1 MTDKI
6 IHIFQEVSW
15 WMLTG
20 MCMIL
25 IYTVIRWMLN
35 TYFPHRFV
43 VINHFHNQKLVVSH
57 KIDLKSSELLVNQ
70 LKNNKNEAGK

>member
-6 IHIFQEVSW
+6 IHIVQDASW
-15 WMLTG
+15 LVLTS

-25 IYTVIRWMLN
+25 IYTVVRWVLS

-43 VINHFHNQKLVVSH
+43 IINHFHNNKLVVSH

-70 LKNNKNEAGK
+70 LKNNKEVANE